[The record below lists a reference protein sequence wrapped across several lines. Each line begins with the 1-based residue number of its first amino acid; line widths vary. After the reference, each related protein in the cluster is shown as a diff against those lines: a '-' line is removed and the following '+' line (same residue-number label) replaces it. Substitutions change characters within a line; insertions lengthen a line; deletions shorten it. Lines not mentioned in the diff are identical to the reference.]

1 MNAVPFSAQEC
12 NAVAIAN
19 MAAHSG
25 GGMASYSAEVR
36 EKLSLWDLKDSPL
49 APLSEKQKNS
59 VSELTTVASDRPLL
73 DEVKLL
79 FTQWLRRIPFKVRAI
94 LAKNIY

>member
-1 MNAVPFSAQEC
+1 MS
-12 NAVAIAN
+12 
-19 MAAHSG
+19 
-25 GGMASYSAEVR
+25 SYSAEVR

-73 DEVKLL
+73 DEVKFLL
-79 FTQWLRRIPFKVRAI
+79 IQLIN
-94 LAKNIY
+94 LAVAVKMWKHP

>member
-1 MNAVPFSAQEC
+1 
-12 NAVAIAN
+12 

-25 GGMASYSAEVR
+25 GGMSSYSAEVR

-73 DEVKLL
+73 DEVKFLL
-79 FTQWLRRIPFKVRAI
+79 IQLIN
-94 LAKNIY
+94 LAVAVKMWKHP

>member
-1 MNAVPFSAQEC
+1 MFPYTIDSDCPVQPLPSMNAVPFSAQEC
-12 NAVAIAN
+12 NSVVIAN
-19 MAAHSG
+19 MVAHSG

-36 EKLSLWDLKDSPL
+36 EKLSVWDLKDSLL

-79 FTQWLRRIPFKVRAI
+79 FTQ
-94 LAKNIY
+94 

>member
-1 MNAVPFSAQEC
+1 
-12 NAVAIAN
+12 

-25 GGMASYSAEVR
+25 GGMSSYSAEVR
-36 EKLSLWDLKDSPL
+36 GKLSLWDLKDSPL

-73 DEVKLL
+73 DEVKFLL
-79 FTQWLRRIPFKVRAI
+79 IQLIN
-94 LAKNIY
+94 LAVAVKMWKHP